1 MAKRVEMI
9 APFEALRG
17 NVSGKQELLYPTQD
31 NTAWEAP
38 SDKRQYARNYKP
50 RYVIS
55 KRSSD
60 GKVFFSL
67 RTKNAVM
74 MSPAM
79 RTQQAILSV
88 SSVCADKIM
97 RNVGILSTL
106 QEYFLASGAPQQGWS
121 FKRWIM
127 YYVRVGLKA
136 KNNFYFN
143 SPGKSTIIVHNP
155 YSQTSV
161 PGMIEITSYPQDLL
175 VKFWNQLALGGI
187 TFSVDGLPGI
197 AIAGMTFQELI
208 DSSEVPEILE
218 MSAQEVG
225 ENTFIKLGDMWLQH
239 PVDFSY
245 VGNSDGIE
253 AIDYKL
259 TSVAPTA

>member
-17 NVSGKQELLYPTQD
+17 NVSGKQVLLYPTQD

-67 RTKNAVM
+67 RTKNAVT

-97 RNVGILSTL
+97 RNVGILSAL

-127 YYVRVGLKA
+127 YYVRSGLKA

-143 SPGKSTIIVHNP
+143 SPGQSTIVVHNP
-155 YSQTSV
+155 YSQTSI
-161 PGMIEITSYPQDLL
+161 PDMIVLTSFPNDLL

-187 TFSVDGLPGI
+187 TFSVEGLPGV
-197 AIAGMTFQELI
+197 AIAAMTFHDLI
-208 DSSEVPEILE
+208 ESTDIENILGLYDDT
-218 MSAQEVG
+218 VG
-225 ENTFIKLGDMWLQH
+225 ANTYVLMGDMWLQH
-239 PVDFSY
+239 PDTNAY
-245 VGNSDGIE
+245 VKIGDTID